1 MGGNYPVSVYVTH
14 LHLPLRSTI
23 RSQRQMGAPSF
34 SGPAKYPTTEGW
46 NKFLEYNDLY
56 KTLKGC
62 GNSIYNSSH
71 NMGSSTVEY
80 IKQYNLKGAT
90 TPRLSLYIYLENLHT
105 LSDVAQSFI
114 RPVLETALL
123 NSRDAIA
130 FAAHTGHSLYLF
142 NTVEVLNSN
151 MYEIVHRYMYLYQY
165 KIDLL
170 LNGYQPT
177 LNINEQLQFREYA
190 KYISN
195 VDYNLPR
202 TIGRVLIEFYATRHN
217 VHFSP
222 VPLVLEPDVFNTING
237 IVERYNLL
245 ARWELVFQ
253 KGYNNISLDHVG
265 NGQKPFVEKSTF
277 GFSLLRGTSTEI
289 L

>member
-1 MGGNYPVSVYVTH
+1 M
-14 LHLPLRSTI
+14 
-23 RSQRQMGAPSF
+23 
-34 SGPAKYPTTEGW
+34 
-46 NKFLEYNDLY
+46 
-56 KTLKGC
+56 
-62 GNSIYNSSH
+62 
-71 NMGSSTVEY
+71 
-80 IKQYNLKGAT
+80 
-90 TPRLSLYIYLENLHT
+90 HT

-253 KGYNNISLDHVG
+253 KGYNNSSLDHVEMVK
-265 NGQKPFVEKSTF
+265 NHLWKNPHLDFPYLE
-277 GFSLLRGTSTEI
+277 GFPRKFFK
-289 L
+289 